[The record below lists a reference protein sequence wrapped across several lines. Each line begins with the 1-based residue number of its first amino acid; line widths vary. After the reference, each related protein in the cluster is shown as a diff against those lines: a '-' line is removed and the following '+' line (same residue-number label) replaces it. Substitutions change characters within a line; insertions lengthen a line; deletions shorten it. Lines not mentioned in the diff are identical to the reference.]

1 MSDSRVGSI
10 SNGVSKS
17 TDKISKPSKQLNDVD
32 SEISH
37 SNEPLVE
44 RNCVP
49 LTDRF
54 MSSFSILSH
63 GCNEKINDSDDTT
76 DYKSLW
82 IEFIGGQSEVDS
94 MNLSEEDI
102 QRQVTIYKMIETE
115 KNYVS
120 DILIIIQYY
129 INPMRENNL
138 LNKKDLSALF
148 SNLEQ
153 IYGLNKCEYLKMYIL
168 YCSNYTF
175 AITKLEELKNS
186 KSIAKFLNTQ
196 STKEETKSLSL
207 ECLLIKPV
215 QRITMYPEY
224 IKNII
229 KYTDKSHKE
238 YNNLIEL
245 STKLDMVVKI
255 VRDNSLAAES
265 FYKLVVFQ
273 SRFSPKINI
282 LSPLRKLKYKC
293 EVDIYMK
300 KATAP
305 THLLLEALSNK
316 KTIEKQKRMLF
327 IFNDL
332 IIIAK
337 SLSDEPDRLEKGKL
351 KLIQKRE
358 YSDVEV
364 RNIKNS
370 SIKNC
375 SKGNKNTSSNS
386 VLISNEFMHSIE
398 ITFYNPEVLFIV
410 FCDSE
415 ESKSKILAYLTSY
428 IRGYHEHMNKNESEP
443 NIIKSLPAEKVYSLV
458 NGMEDLKS
466 EEERSPSPVKSAKS
480 TQSMSSKSMLLSSG
494 SIFSS
499 KSENI

>member
-153 IYGLNKCEYLKMYIL
+153 IYGLNK
-168 YCSNYTF
+168 
-175 AITKLEELKNS
+175 EL
-186 KSIAKFLNTQ
+186 LG
-196 STKEETKSLSL
+196 
-207 ECLLIKPV
+207 
-215 QRITMYPEY
+215 
-224 IKNII
+224 
-229 KYTDKSHKE
+229 
-238 YNNLIEL
+238 
-245 STKLDMVVKI
+245 
-255 VRDNSLAAES
+255 
-265 FYKLVVFQ
+265 
-273 SRFSPKINI
+273 
-282 LSPLRKLKYKC
+282 
-293 EVDIYMK
+293 
-300 KATAP
+300 
-305 THLLLEALSNK
+305 
-316 KTIEKQKRMLF
+316 LF
-327 IFNDL
+327 
-332 IIIAK
+332 
-337 SLSDEPDRLEKGKL
+337 
-351 KLIQKRE
+351 
-358 YSDVEV
+358 
-364 RNIKNS
+364 
-370 SIKNC
+370 
-375 SKGNKNTSSNS
+375 
-386 VLISNEFMHSIE
+386 
-398 ITFYNPEVLFIV
+398 
-410 FCDSE
+410 
-415 ESKSKILAYLTSY
+415 
-428 IRGYHEHMNKNESEP
+428 
-443 NIIKSLPAEKVYSLV
+443 
-458 NGMEDLKS
+458 
-466 EEERSPSPVKSAKS
+466 EERQK
-480 TQSMSSKSMLLSSG
+480 SSKC
-494 SIFSS
+494 I
-499 KSENI
+499 E